1 MKDFN
6 SAVADHKETR
16 NGHLFLFQSQY
27 DSCFMTRRI
36 SKVKIKDSF
45 LRHRNMHR
53 DKTLSSS
60 CTYKQSLYERKACT
74 YILESATL
82 RLKPRNFIWNS
93 TPILNLPFSLH
104 AECCLEKSKF
114 LWHTLDYQENL
125 AIRKEFQNPF
135 TLTLQFQIVTK
146 YYQYLIPESR

>member
-1 MKDFN
+1 
-6 SAVADHKETR
+6 
-16 NGHLFLFQSQY
+16 
-27 DSCFMTRRI
+27 MTRRI

-60 CTYKQSLYERKACT
+60 CTYIQSLYERKACT

-146 YYQYLIPESR
+146 YYQYLIPESRWNPIIIFTANFIFWSQFCYHFKFSV